1 MTLAI
6 VGAGSL
12 GQSFAGLLAASGQP
26 VTLLGTPAS
35 VDRLGGA
42 GVLRLRGQVSHDV
55 PVSPPP
61 APAGGVALT
70 ADASQLPAGAGLIF
84 LTKGQHLAAAI
95 EAVRTAWP
103 DERDETG
110 WVTGFQN
117 GLAKDDQLAHAFGP
131 ARLVGGVTI
140 LGAQR
145 QADGSVS
152 VTSLGKTYLGESAG
166 GSSPRVASA
175 VAALLAAGIPSE
187 AAPDIQSVLWSK
199 ACNAAGVFGFSVLT
213 RASAARMA
221 GNPWLIRAYL
231 SLVRETAA
239 IASAYG
245 VEVGD
250 YTGFPIATYLGR
262 SDEAT
267 IAALAAQTTPSAAY
281 GPSSLPSMTQDLLA
295 GRSLEVEA
303 VFGDLL
309 ERAARVQL
317 AVPRLELA
325 TNLIRA
331 LNPVPGP
338 DPAAERR

>member
-1 MTLAI
+1 MPLAI

-35 VDRLGGA
+35 VDRLGSA
-42 GVLRLRGQVSHDV
+42 GELRLRGQITHDV
-55 PVSPPP
+55 PVSAPP
-61 APAGGVALT
+61 AVSGSVALT
-70 ADASQLPAGAGLIF
+70 ADASRLPAGAGVIF
-84 LTKGQHLAAAI
+84 LTKGQDLASAI
-95 EAVRTAWP
+95 EAVRPAWP
-103 DERDETG
+103 GSADDAA

-117 GLAKDDQLAHAFGP
+117 GLAKDDLLARAFGP

-166 GSSPRVASA
+166 GSSARVDRA
-175 VAALLAAGIPSE
+175 VAALLAAGIPTE
-187 AAPDIQSVLWSK
+187 AAPDIRSVLWSK

-213 RASAARMA
+213 RISAARMA

-231 SLVRETAA
+231 SLVRETAS

-250 YTGFPIATYLGR
+250 YTGFPIATYVGR

-267 IAALAAQTTPSAAY
+267 IAALTAQTTPSAAY

-309 ERAARVQL
+309 ERAAQVQL

-331 LNPVPGP
+331 LNPETGP
-338 DPAAERR
+338 VSATDRR